1 MPLVTIH
8 LREGKALE
16 HRRAIADSIHHA
28 MMDALKIPSDDRFQ
42 LIVEHSPE
50 NMVHDWVFFG
60 IERSD
65 DSVFV
70 QIVINHRDPS
80 QKLKMYE
87 LIVDNLAESPGIR
100 KEDVFIG
107 VVEVARENWWAYARH
122 VNESGLGSII
132 VAPTGVASPART
144 SRTRRSRPN

>member
-8 LREGKALE
+8 LREGKAAS
-16 HRRAIADSIHHA
+16 HRRAIADSVHQA

-42 LIVEHSPE
+42 VIVQHSPE
-50 NMVHDWVFFG
+50 NMIHDRVFFG

-70 QIVINHRDPS
+70 QVVINHRDPS
-80 QKLKMYE
+80 QKLKMYD

-122 VNESGLGSII
+122 TD
-132 VAPTGVASPART
+132 APGPETRATGPHHDT
-144 SRTRRSRPN
+144 P

>member
-16 HRRAIADSIHHA
+16 HRRAIADSVHQA

-50 NMVHDWVFFG
+50 NMIHDRVFLG

-65 DSVFV
+65 ASVFV
-70 QIVINHRDPS
+70 QIVINQRDPS

-87 LIVDNLAESPGIR
+87 HIVDNLAESPGIR

-122 VNESGLGSII
+122 INESGLDTR
-132 VAPTGVASPART
+132 ATEPDNPTP
-144 SRTRRSRPN
+144 